1 MPTILTIPTIL
12 TTSYPPLQ
20 ELEQEVISP
29 EMLVSLVGT
38 PKPSLGRCAVVHIE
52 ETHIFFIRKYSWI
65 GFYFNGW
72 KDVGITLDNI
82 GRMRG

>member
-1 MPTILTIPTIL
+1 
-12 TTSYPPLQ
+12 
-20 ELEQEVISP
+20 
-29 EMLVSLVGT
+29 MLVSLVGT

-52 ETHIFFIRKYSWI
+52 ETHIFPSENVPGYGWFCL
-65 GFYFNGW
+65 NGW